1 MQGPK
6 KTQNLV
12 GEDGDSGPPTR
23 RRSWLNPA
31 EVPEDGR
38 ETGKAWKSLLD
49 LWCHVGSSCSMV
61 TQV

>member
-12 GEDGDSGPPTR
+12 GEDGDSGPPMR

-31 EVPEDGR
+31 EVPEDRR
-38 ETGKAWKSLLD
+38 ETEGMEVSD
-49 LWCHVGSSCSMV
+49 
-61 TQV
+61 